1 MTEVNYHLADLSEA
15 AVQGLSVTHHPPQT
29 NHQQLRTSWARPDRK
44 TPECMTGS
52 SYATITSTR
61 SYRAEKTP
69 SCVFSS
75 NTFTARQKA
84 KLMHCKKK
92 KKKKYKIR
100 FFVTSFDLQ
109 NNYFCESG
117 VPAADSEASTMDTYC
132 YVRRRIS
139 PALMG

>member
-1 MTEVNYHLADLSEA
+1 
-15 AVQGLSVTHHPPQT
+15 
-29 NHQQLRTSWARPDRK
+29 
-44 TPECMTGS
+44 
-52 SYATITSTR
+52 
-61 SYRAEKTP
+61 
-69 SCVFSS
+69 
-75 NTFTARQKA
+75 
-84 KLMHCKKK
+84 MHCK